1 MISRQRR
8 PLGLEFK
15 QKAVRLVFVVVM
27 LVVLV
32 IVGWSWL
39 GLNSSYSARS
49 LSLPA
54 MLPHNSIERGR
65 LFFAYGDLGV
75 IDLDTLETN
84 ALPWALLT
92 AALALDA
99 AKGDPQRV
107 TPAMVEDQFRS
118 VGFLYPAQGR
128 GISMLPFGVNLG
140 RVQRVMPP
148 ISIAT
153 VNIGCA
159 ACHAGVS
166 YDSRGYPD
174 PALPVAGTPNTSLD
188 LEAYAQLVYRSLKG
202 AFSDETALWQAMERL
217 HPDMS
222 WRERLS
228 LRLVV
233 FPQARVRMEELEANG
248 DQPLPFPNGRPGLTN
263 GVAALKQRLGLD
275 TSHDTVAGFVSIPDL
290 ADRTFR
296 SSFLAD
302 GAYAVPGTER
312 FSPRTRKEAAEADPV
327 LLGRIA
333 SFFTVPSMGMSPKR
347 AEEEIPAVV
356 DIVRFLATY
365 RAPAFP
371 GEIEREKLPLG
382 REVYARDCAR
392 CHGRYD
398 DSLESPRLQHFPN
411 WAGDIGTEATRA
423 EVFDAELAT
432 AVSETHYAAYIE
444 PAATGK
450 LVALPLSGVWASA
463 PYFVNGSV
471 PTLRHVLE
479 PETRPERFMV
489 GGHRLDMEKVGLA
502 LAPVPGK
509 GGVWRYPAGYEPFS
523 TPAEVDTRQP
533 GFSNRGHD
541 AEVEGL
547 TTNERDA
554 LLEYLKLL

>member
-1 MISRQRR
+1 M
-8 PLGLEFK
+8 
-15 QKAVRLVFVVVM
+15 
-27 LVVLV
+27 
-32 IVGWSWL
+32 
-39 GLNSSYSARS
+39 
-49 LSLPA
+49 
-54 MLPHNSIERGR
+54 
-65 LFFAYGDLGV
+65 
-75 IDLDTLETN
+75 
-84 ALPWALLT
+84 PWVLLT
-92 AALALDA
+92 SALALDA
-99 AKGDPQRV
+99 AEGDPRRV

-118 VGFLYPAQGR
+118 VGFLYPAKDR
-128 GISMLPFGVNLG
+128 GAIAMLPLGVNLG
-140 RVQRVMPP
+140 HVQRVMPP
-148 ISIAT
+148 ISVAT
-153 VNIGCA
+153 VNLGCA

-166 YDSRGYPD
+166 YDARGFPD
-174 PALPVAGTPNTSLD
+174 PSLPVVGAPNTSLD

-202 AFSDETALWQAMERL
+202 AFSDEAALWEAMERL

-222 WRERLS
+222 WREQMT
-228 LRLVV
+228 LRLLVL
-233 FPQARVRMEELEANG
+233 PKARARMEELQANG

-275 TSHDTVAGFVSIPDL
+275 VSQDAVAGFVSIPDL

-312 FSPRTRKEAAEADPV
+312 FSSRTRKEAAEAEP
-327 LLGRIA
+327 LMLGRIA
-333 SFFTVPSMGMSPKR
+333 SFFTVPSMGMSPER
-347 AEEEIPAVV
+347 AEEEIPALV

-371 GEIEREKLPLG
+371 GDIEREKLPLG

-392 CHGRYD
+392 CHGSYD
-398 DSLESPRLQHFPN
+398 DSLESPRLQYFPN

-489 GGHRLDMEKVGLA
+489 GGHRLDMEKLGLA
-502 LAPVPGK
+502 LASGK
-509 GGVWRYPAGYEPFS
+509 DGVWRYPAGYEPFS
-523 TPAEVDTRQP
+523 TPVVIDTGQP
-533 GFSNRGHD
+533 GFSNRGHE

-547 TTNERDA
+547 TENERDA